1 LVETGSVP
9 KEEPGPFSAID
20 RRSRADEVRKQL
32 QDAVEQGKFKPGDR
46 LPSERELSDVFGVSR
61 VSVRDAVRSLE
72 ALGMIEV
79 RQGSG
84 SFVAQSRADGFV
96 APFGRW
102 IELHR
107 DEILELLAVRSALD
121 QLAAQ
126 RAADRAGRDEIRA
139 VEVAHRRFVRE
150 ATSASTP
157 LAELSELDIAFHEA
171 VARASQSN
179 LILRL
184 IVDLN
189 RQLEESRRA
198 VLASPERRLASTA
211 QHEAI
216 LTAIKNGDPIGARE
230 AVSAHV
236 GAVVSFLETVR
247 A

>member
-1 LVETGSVP
+1 MVESGSVP
-9 KEEPGPFSAID
+9 QEEAAPFSAIG
-20 RRSRADEVRKQL
+20 RRSRADEVREQL
-32 QDAVEQGKFKPGDR
+32 QAAVERGKFKPGDR

-84 SFVAQSRADGFV
+84 SFVAQPRTDGFV

-102 IELHR
+102 IALHR
-107 DEILELLAVRSALD
+107 DEVLELLAVRSALD

-126 RAADRAGRDEIRA
+126 RAAEHAGRDDIQTL
-139 VEVAHRRFVRE
+139 EVAHQAFVRE
-150 ATSASTP
+150 AANASAP

-171 VARASQSN
+171 VARASQSV

-198 VLASPERRLASTA
+198 ALVSPERRSTSTA
-211 QHEAI
+211 QHADI
-216 LTAIKNGDPIGARE
+216 LRAIKLGDAEGARD
-230 AVSAHV
+230 AVTAHV
-236 GAVVSFLETVR
+236 DAVVAFLETVR

>member
-1 LVETGSVP
+1 MVESGSVP
-9 KEEPGPFSAID
+9 QEEPAPFSAIG
-20 RRSRADEVRKQL
+20 RHSRSDEVREQL
-32 QDAVEQGKFKPGDR
+32 QAAVERGKFKPGDR

-84 SFVAQSRADGFV
+84 SFVAQPRTDGFV

-107 DEILELLAVRSALD
+107 DEVLELLAVRSALD

-126 RAADRAGRDEIRA
+126 RAAEQAGRDDIHA
-139 VEVAHRRFVRE
+139 LEVAHQAFE
-150 ATSASTP
+150 AANASAP
-157 LAELSELDIAFHEA
+157 LAELSDLDIAFHEA
-171 VARASQSN
+171 VARASQSV

-198 VLASPERRLASTA
+198 ALVSPERRSTSTA
-211 QHEAI
+211 QHADI
-216 LTAIKNGDPIGARE
+216 LRAIKGGDTEGARD
-230 AVSAHV
+230 AVTAHV
-236 GAVVSFLETVR
+236 DAVVAFLETVR

>member
-1 LVETGSVP
+1 MNESGSVSS
-9 KEEPGPFSAID
+9 ERLAPFSPID
-20 RRSRADEVRKQL
+20 RRSRSDDVREQL
-32 QDAVEQGKFKPGDR
+32 QAAVEHGDFKPGDR

-72 ALGMIEV
+72 ALGVIEV

-84 SFVAQSRADGFV
+84 SFVALSRTDGFV

-107 DEILELLAVRSALD
+107 DEVLELLAVRSALD

-126 RAADRAGRDEIRA
+126 RAAERVGNDDFRALES
-139 VEVAHRRFVRE
+139 AHQAFVLE
-150 ATSASTP
+150 ATNASAP

-171 VARASQSN
+171 VARASQSE

-198 VLASPERRLASTA
+198 ALAAPERRTASAA
-211 QHEAI
+211 QHADI
-216 LTAIKNGDPIGARE
+216 LAAIKLGDPEGARE
-230 AVSAHV
+230 AVVAHV
-236 GAVVSFLETVR
+236 GGVVSFLETMGD
-247 A
+247 